1 MGLSVSGSHWHHEGV
16 NTAVSHKKPELASF
30 QGTTYSVSLLSVV
43 ARYRAGR
50 DPDGHT
56 YQICST
62 RFALGNEP
70 IHHLGAFFHSRLSPR
85 VELGSVWPPI
95 GVHPLNPFSVPLLN
109 TIILVTSGVSVTWSH
124 HALILGLHDE
134 AHNSLLVTVVLG
146 VYFSIL
152 QAIEYTE
159 ASFSISDSVYGS
171 TFYVA
176 TGFHGLHVVVG
187 TVFLLATLVRL

>member
-1 MGLSVSGSHWHHEGV
+1 M
-16 NTAVSHKKPELASF
+16 
-30 QGTTYSVSLLSVV
+30 
-43 ARYRAGR
+43 
-50 DPDGHT
+50 
-56 YQICST
+56 
-62 RFALGNEP
+62 
-70 IHHLGAFFHSRLSPR
+70 
-85 VELGSVWPPI
+85 WPPI